1 MATVSKD
8 QENPTWASMLPI
20 ISASTIGTA
29 IEWYDFFVY
38 NTIATIVFP
47 ALFFP
52 KADYLAGLLLTFTA
66 NYFGFLARPIGGAFF
81 GHLGDRIGRKSTL
94 VITLLFMG
102 IATTLVGLMP
112 VYAQIGVAAPIIV
125 TVLRFCQGFG
135 VGGEWGGSVLLSM
148 EHGHK
153 SKRGFWAGWP
163 QAGVPIGLV
172 LSTAVVALFH
182 FIYPGEVVNTPF
194 FTIGWRIPFLL
205 SALLIIVG
213 LYIRLRILET
223 PLFAKVLAEKREAKA
238 PLIDA
243 FRYHWKEIILTAF
256 VRFGEQG
263 PFYVFTVFVIAYVTK
278 TLKLSSSTALIAI
291 SVAGILALATIPTF
305 GYLSDRVGRRTWYAA
320 GSIVMALYAFPYFW
334 LLNTGNIFL
343 IILSTV
349 LAVSI
354 AHPLLYG
361 PQAALISERFSTRV
375 RYSGSS
381 LGYQLASIAGGASPI
396 IAAALLGPYGYNGIA
411 LYIAILAVISLI
423 SVLLLKD
430 FTQTDISTDAVYG
443 LEEATPATAAP
454 AD

>member
-1 MATVSKD
+1 METVSKD
-8 QENPTWASMLPI
+8 QGNPTWASMLPV

-38 NTIATIVFP
+38 GTIAAIVFP

-52 KADYLAGLLLTFTA
+52 KFDYIAGLLAAFTA
-66 NYFGFLARPIGGAFF
+66 NYFGFIARPIGGAFF

-102 IATTLVGLMP
+102 IATALVGLMP
-112 VYAQIGVAAPIIV
+112 DYATIGIAAPILI

-135 VGGEWGGSVLLSM
+135 VGGEWSGSVLLSM
-148 EHGHK
+148 EYGHK
-153 SKRGFWAGWP
+153 SNRGFWAGWP

-172 LSTAVVALFH
+172 LSTGAVALFH
-182 FIYPGEVVNTPF
+182 FIFPGEVVGSAF
-194 FTIGWRIPFLL
+194 FVIGWRIPFLL
-205 SALLIIVG
+205 SALLIIIG

-223 PLFAKVLAEKREAKA
+223 PLFRQVLAEKREAKA
-238 PLIDA
+238 PLVDA
-243 FRYHWKEIILTAF
+243 FRYHWKEIFLTAF

-263 PFYVFTVFVIAYVTK
+263 PFYVFTTFVIAYITK
-278 TLKLSSSTALIAI
+278 TLKLPSNDALIAI
-291 SVAGILALATIPTF
+291 SVAGILALATIPTC
-305 GYLSDRVGRRTWYAA
+305 GYLSDRFGRRMWYAV
-320 GSIVMALYAFPYFW
+320 GSIFMGLYAFPYFW

-343 IILSTV
+343 IILGTV
-349 LAVSI
+349 LAVSV

-361 PQAALISERFSTRV
+361 PQAALIAERFSTRV

-396 IAAALLGPYGYNGIA
+396 IAAALLAPYGYQGIA
-411 LYIAILAVISLI
+411 IYLAILAAISLI
-423 SVLLLKD
+423 AVLLLKD
-430 FTQTDISTDAVYG
+430 FTQTDISSDTVYG
-443 LEEATPATAAP
+443 LEQVEATPAS

>member
-1 MATVSKD
+1 MATISTD
-8 QENPTWASMLPI
+8 QENPTWSRMLPV

-38 NTIATIVFP
+38 NTIAAIVFP

-52 KADYLAGLLLTFTA
+52 KADYIAGLLLTFTA
-66 NYFGFLARPIGGAFF
+66 NYFGFIARPIGGAFF

-112 VYAQIGVAAPIIV
+112 GYAQIGVAAPIIV

-135 VGGEWGGSVLLSM
+135 VGGEWSGSVLLSM

-153 SKRGFWAGWP
+153 RNRGFWAGWP
-163 QAGVPIGLV
+163 QAGVPVGLV
-172 LSTAVVALFH
+172 LSTGAVALFH
-182 FIYPGEVVNTPF
+182 FIFPGEVTGSPF

-213 LYIRLRILET
+213 LYVRLRILET
-223 PLFAKVLAEKREAKA
+223 PLFAKVLEEKREARA

-243 FRYHWKEIILTAF
+243 FRYHWKEVFLTAF

-263 PFYVFTVFVIAYVTK
+263 PFYVFTVFVIAYITK
-278 TLKLSSSTALIAI
+278 TLKLSSSTALVAI
-291 SVAGILALATIPTF
+291 SIAGILALVTIPTF
-305 GYLSDRVGRRTWYAA
+305 GYLSDRVGRRMWYAL
-320 GSIVMALYAFPYFW
+320 GSVFMGLYAFPYFW
-334 LLNTGNIFL
+334 LLNTGNLTL
-343 IILSTV
+343 IILATV

-396 IAAALLGPYGYNGIA
+396 IATALLGPYGYSGIA
-411 LYIAILAVISLI
+411 IYLAILAVISLI
-423 SVLLLKD
+423 AVLLLRD
-430 FTQTDISTDAVYG
+430 FTQTDISTDEAYG
-443 LEEATPATAAP
+443 LQEAVAAP